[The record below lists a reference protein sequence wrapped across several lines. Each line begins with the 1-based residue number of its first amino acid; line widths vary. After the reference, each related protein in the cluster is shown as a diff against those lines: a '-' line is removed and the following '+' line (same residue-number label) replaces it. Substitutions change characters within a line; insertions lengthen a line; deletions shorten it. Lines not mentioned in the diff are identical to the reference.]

1 MKNLKYPL
9 FFLALTSLFL
19 SCSSIPAA
27 RNEYWE
33 ARNAALRNLQ
43 NREWV
48 WEQKKEQF
56 KKDVAKWNEN
66 IATVKKIK
74 LEFIKTLSDDQL
86 ELYSLYNENVG
97 KGESNIAKTELSFR
111 RFNSVL
117 NDMQKISFN
126 GIIGYD
132 KFLEEK
138 GSSLYKKMD
147 ELNKEKKEIIADAQ
161 RYENI
166 HREYLRLEGKI
177 YSQNTDYYKNIQQS
191 FYQWQEYQ
199 QRDATIRALNNI
211 SWVIRGY

>member
-166 HREYLRLEGKI
+166 QPKYRL
-177 YSQNTDYYKNIQQS
+177 
-191 FYQWQEYQ
+191 
-199 QRDATIRALNNI
+199 L
-211 SWVIRGY
+211 